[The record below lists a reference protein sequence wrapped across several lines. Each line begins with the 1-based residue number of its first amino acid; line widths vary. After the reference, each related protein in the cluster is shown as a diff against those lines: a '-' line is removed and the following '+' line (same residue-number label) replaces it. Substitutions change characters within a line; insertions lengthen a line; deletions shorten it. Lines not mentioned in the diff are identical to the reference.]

1 MIETLYAVNFL
12 KGHLQRFINYNRI
25 NATIDC
31 GDNYISFYAKDSDG
45 NKQYLARGS
54 NHHLRMQNMVDKDE
68 PWKGE
73 NITIEFITP
82 KSKQDSKVRATVQ
95 QNHYGGIKPFDVT
108 IYQYNNIILDERD
121 LTQIFRAL
129 ITFLN
134 GSGFIDPFKN
144 TTKKAQV
151 IPRTSNIKPYK
162 EPPKKARNISVD
174 KDGNYVSANAWGA
187 DYISESNNIYKY
199 NCNIDMNKKLI
210 RLTEADLHRIVKESV
225 NKVLNEGKYVNN
237 KPGFTKSEF
246 GTPMFTKDALTKNKR
261 IPTTSFKDMWTQ
273 YYKEKGE
280 EVDDAHIQDMV
291 DLCTDDN
298 YGIPYRR
305 DDFKDAYGKHQE
317 RQKNKDY
324 VFRKKRER
332 ELLIKMLNFMG
343 ISLDKWKRM
352 DKEKQDYVWEKYYE
366 ERPSSFRNGLVDSP
380 RVQTND
386 NGEYLGYY

>member
-54 NHHLRMQNMVDKDE
+54 NHHLRMQNMADKDE

-73 NITIEFITP
+73 NISIEFITP

-174 KDGNYVSANAWGA
+174 NDGNYVSANAWGA

-199 NCNIDMNKKLI
+199 NCNRNMNKKLI
-210 RLTEADLHRIVKESV
+210 RLTESDLHRIVRESV
-225 NKVLNEGKYVNN
+225 NKVLNEIGDTNRGQYHLGRAAMRRFNMGDYDKAGEIGRYAEKKRVNDPDYDLESSNSTGMRHQNIYMNGGDPQKYYRDV
-237 KPGFTKSEF
+237 
-246 GTPMFTKDALTKNKR
+246 
-261 IPTTSFKDMWTQ
+261 
-273 YYKEKGE
+273 
-280 EVDDAHIQDMV
+280 IQR
-291 DLCTDDN
+291 TDD
-298 YGIPYRR
+298 RLR
-305 DDFKDAYGKHQE
+305 
-317 RQKNKDY
+317 
-324 VFRKKRER
+324 
-332 ELLIKMLNFMG
+332 
-343 ISLDKWKRM
+343 
-352 DKEKQDYVWEKYYE
+352 
-366 ERPSSFRNGLVDSP
+366 
-380 RVQTND
+380 
-386 NGEYLGYY
+386 